1 MRVDIR
7 ASKSSK
13 NEERDRRG
21 IGWKMGNEF

>member
-13 NEERDRRG
+13 NEEGQAG
-21 IGWKMGNEF
+21 IDWEMGNEF